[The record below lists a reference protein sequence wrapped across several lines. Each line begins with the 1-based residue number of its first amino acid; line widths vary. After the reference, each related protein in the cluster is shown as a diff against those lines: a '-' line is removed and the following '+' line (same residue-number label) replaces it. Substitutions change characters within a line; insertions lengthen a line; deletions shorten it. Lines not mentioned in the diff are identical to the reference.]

1 MNPPNKIPHRYIH
14 VPKPFFNSHMKKI
27 VIIDYGLGNLRSVR
41 KGLEH
46 AGADVIISSDP
57 EEIKSADGVI
67 LPGVGAFRD
76 AMKNVEV
83 LRSTIDE
90 YVASGKPMLGICLG
104 QQMMLSTSE
113 EGGLTEG
120 LDLVKGQVLRFPH
133 SELKVPHMGWN
144 SIKITQQHP
153 IFDGIPDGSFVYFV
167 HSYYVDTS
175 DRNTLISCEYGTEFA
190 AAIVNDAGNV
200 IGTQFHPEKS
210 GDTGLKILK
219 NFVTMC

>member
-1 MNPPNKIPHRYIH
+1 
-14 VPKPFFNSHMKKI
+14 MKKI
-27 VIIDYGLGNLRSVR
+27 VIIDYGLGNLRSVQ

-46 AGADVIISSDP
+46 AGASVLISSDP

-76 AMKNVEV
+76 AMKNVEK
-83 LRSTIDE
+83 LRSTIDD

-120 LDLVKGQVLRFPH
+120 LDLVKGKVLRFPH

-144 SIKITQQHP
+144 SIKITQDHP
-153 IFDGIPDGSFVYFV
+153 LFEGIPEGSFVYFV

-175 DRNTLISCEYGTEFA
+175 QKNTLISCEYGTEFA
-190 AAIVNDAGNV
+190 AAVVNDAGNV

-210 GDTGLKILK
+210 GDVGLKILK
-219 NFVTMC
+219 NFVAMC

>member
-1 MNPPNKIPHRYIH
+1 
-14 VPKPFFNSHMKKI
+14 MKKI

-46 AGADVIISSDP
+46 AGANVIISSDP

-76 AMKNVEV
+76 AMKNVES

-120 LDLVKGQVLRFPH
+120 LNLVKGQVLRFPH
-133 SELKVPHMGWN
+133 SDLKVPHMGWN

-153 IFDGIPDGSFVYFV
+153 IFNGINDGSFVYFV
-167 HSYYVDTS
+167 HSYYVDTT
-175 DRNTLISCEYGTEFA
+175 DKNTLISCEYGTEFA

-200 IGTQFHPEKS
+200 VGTQFHPEKS

-219 NFVTMC
+219 NFVAMC

>member
-1 MNPPNKIPHRYIH
+1 
-14 VPKPFFNSHMKKI
+14 MKKI

-113 EGGLTEG
+113 EGELTEG

-144 SIKITQQHP
+144 SIKISQKHP

-167 HSYYVDTS
+167 HSYYVDTT
-175 DRNTLISCEYGTEFA
+175 DKNTLISCEYGTEFA

-219 NFVTMC
+219 NFVAMC

>member
-1 MNPPNKIPHRYIH
+1 
-14 VPKPFFNSHMKKI
+14 MKKI

-167 HSYYVDTS
+167 HSYYVDTT
-175 DRNTLISCEYGTEFA
+175 DKNTLISCEYGTEFA
-190 AAIVNDAGNV
+190 AAIVNDTGNV

-219 NFVTMC
+219 NFVAMC

>member
-1 MNPPNKIPHRYIH
+1 
-14 VPKPFFNSHMKKI
+14 MKKI

-83 LRSTIDE
+83 LRSTIEE

-144 SIKITQQHP
+144 SIKITQKHP

-167 HSYYVDTS
+167 HSYYVDTT
-175 DRNTLISCEYGTEFA
+175 DKNTLVSCEYGTEFA

-219 NFVTMC
+219 NFVAMC